1 MSEARRS
8 GRVGQAVAA
17 VAGLALGA
25 SAVALA
31 APDRI
36 VQPSLDRTAMEQM
49 IRSYILE
56 HPEIIPEAMTRLQE
70 REAAKQVA
78 SSRQQI
84 ETPFAGA
91 WAGAEKP
98 DVTLVEFFDYACTYC
113 RASVPDIE
121 RLLKEDKGLRI
132 VFRELPI
139 LSEQSEVAARV
150 SLSAAKQGR
159 FMDFHRRMFAAGR
172 PGEAEL
178 AATRTAT
185 GLDAAA
191 VTRDL
196 KAADVQ
202 REIDGNLA
210 LARTLNLT
218 GTPSFVVGD
227 RVLSGAVG
235 YDELKKAV
243 AEARAAKG

>member
-8 GRVGQAVAA
+8 GRIGQVVAA
-17 VAGLALGA
+17 VGGLALGA

-31 APDRI
+31 APDRLA
-36 VQPSLDRTAMEQM
+36 QSSLDRTAMEQM
-49 IRSYILE
+49 IRNYILE

-139 LSEQSEVAARV
+139 LSDQSEVAARV

-159 FMDFHRRMFAAGR
+159 FMDFHRRMFAAGK

-185 GLDAAA
+185 GLDATA

-196 KAADVQ
+196 KAADIQ

-210 LARTLNLT
+210 LARTLNLS
-218 GTPSFVVGD
+218 GTPSFVIGD
-227 RVLSGAVG
+227 RVLCGAVG
-235 YDELKKAV
+235 YEELKKAV